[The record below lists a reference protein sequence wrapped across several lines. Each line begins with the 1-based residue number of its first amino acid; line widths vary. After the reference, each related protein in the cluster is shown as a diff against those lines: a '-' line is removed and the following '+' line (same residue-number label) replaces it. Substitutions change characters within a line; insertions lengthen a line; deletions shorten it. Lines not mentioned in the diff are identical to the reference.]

1 MLNVL
6 WKHQNHINMKEKDN
20 NLIVAKSYSFA
31 VRCVNLYKFLVEAKK
46 DFTIGKQLLRS
57 GTSVGANVKEAIRG
71 YTKPDFTAK
80 MSIALKEASETEFWI
95 ELLRDTDYI
104 TDTQAE
110 SMLTDCRELIK
121 MLMSIVKT
129 ASGK

>member
-1 MLNVL
+1 
-6 WKHQNHINMKEKDN
+6 MKEKDN
-20 NLIVAKSYSFA
+20 YLIVAKSYSFA
-31 VRCVNLYKFLVEAKK
+31 VRCVNLYKFLVETKK